1 MSTVSVPLTDDMV
14 KGIKV
19 LVKQG
24 IAPTVSE
31 AIRQAVRSY
40 LEKQAVEAVLRAAE
54 EPSLRGDLDNLAKK
68 M

>member
-14 KGIKV
+14 KGIKI

-40 LEKQAVEAVLRAAE
+40 LEKQAVESVLRAAE
-54 EPSLRGDLDNLAKK
+54 EPSLRGNLDDLAKK
-68 M
+68 V